1 MSKEIAGNS
10 DYFLRPG
17 ENVQD
22 KIRRNLFLK
31 IMVDKRSCFVGEPVL
46 ATFKLYSR
54 LESKSDIVKNP
65 GFYGFTVHDM
75 VNLSD
80 KQVATE
86 NVNGKPFD
94 VHTIR
99 KVQLY
104 PLQAGV
110 FTIDAMEVKN
120 NIEFSRSSV
129 NKKTEQEIVEGVLGN
144 NESDERK
151 GNTEVFESS
160 MSTEPVTI
168 NVKPLPDKTKPISFD
183 GATGLFTISA
193 EAVKNKLST
202 DEGDILEVTIS
213 GKGNFVQ
220 LNAPAVQWPKGME
233 GFEPSVKDALD
244 KSTTP
249 LTGSRTYR
257 YPFVSA
263 TAGAV

>member
-1 MSKEIAGNS
+1 
-10 DYFLRPG
+10 
-17 ENVQD
+17 
-22 KIRRNLFLK
+22 
-31 IMVDKRSCFVGEPVL
+31 MVDKRSCFIGEPVL

-80 KQVATE
+80 KQVVPE
-86 NVNGKPFD
+86 NVNGKAFD

-120 NIEFSRSSV
+120 NIEFSRSTV

-144 NESDERK
+144 NESDEKK
-151 GNTEVFESS
+151 GNTEAFESS

-168 NVKPLPDKTKPISFD
+168 NVKPLPDKTKPISFE

-193 EAVKNKLST
+193 EAVKNKLSRE
-202 DEGDILEVTIS
+202 EGDMLEITIS

-233 GFEPSVKDALD
+233 GFEPSVKDSLD
-244 KSTTP
+244 KSASP

-263 TAGAV
+263 TAGEYTIPGITFSFFQS